1 MKKEGKKANMTSA
14 NTQIVSYSPS
24 SSSKST
30 HQFTYEVFL
39 SFRGEDTRYG
49 FTDHLY
55 EALISHG
62 IRTFRDDEELV
73 RGRVI
78 ASELLNAIEESKIF
92 VIIFSKNYATSRWCL
107 DELVRIFECT
117 ATEKRLIL
125 PVFYHVDPSEV
136 GEQSGSYEKA
146 FVDHEKEADEEKK
159 EEIQKWRIALR
170 KAANLCGCHVDDQ

>member
-1 MKKEGKKANMTSA
+1 MTST
-14 NTQIVSYSPS
+14 NTQIISYSPPSSS

-30 HQFTYEVFL
+30 HQFPYEVFL

-107 DELVRIFECT
+107 DELVKIFDCM
-117 ATEKRLIL
+117 ATKQRLIL
-125 PVFYHVDPSEV
+125 PIFYHVDPSEV
-136 GEQSGSYEKA
+136 RKQSGCYEET
-146 FVDHEKEADEEKK
+146 FRHHEKEADVEKK
-159 EEIQKWRIALR
+159 KKIQKWKIALTE
-170 KAANLCGCHVDDQ
+170 AGNLAGYDLQNYG

>member
-1 MKKEGKKANMTSA
+1 MTSA

-55 EALISHG
+55 EAFISHG
-62 IRTFRDDEELV
+62 IRTFRDDEELE
-73 RGRVI
+73 RGGMI
-78 ASELLNAIEESKIF
+78 ASDILNAIEESKIF
-92 VIIFSKNYATSRWCL
+92 VIIFSENYATSRWCL

-136 GEQSGSYEKA
+136 GNSQEAMKKHLLITKKKQMRRKRRRYKSGG
-146 FVDHEKEADEEKK
+146 
-159 EEIQKWRIALR
+159 LP
-170 KAANLCGCHVDDQ
+170 